1 MTENRRTPG
10 ADVVDISF
18 PINVPDVGAV
28 SAIYEKWLA
37 TETSEGADGGVDAT
51 GNATEGTREELRRK
65 IGHCLTFNVQ
75 RSTFNDQR
83 LTFAGGTRVR

>member
-18 PINVPDVGAV
+18 PIDVPDVGAV
-28 SAIYEKWLA
+28 SPIHEKWLA
-37 TETSEGADGGVDAT
+37 TKTSEGADGGVDAT
-51 GNATEGTREELRRK
+51 GNATAGPQEELRRK

-75 RSTFNDQR
+75 PSTFNVYVCEKD
-83 LTFAGGTRVR
+83 RVR